1 MGIPRFYRWY
11 FCPLFRL
18 RNRYPQIRIDL
29 TDNDRQVPVIDNL
42 YLDFN
47 GMVYRCLRDFECFLK
62 NKFDPLSIEE
72 IYRRVLKYM
81 MKIMDKVNPRST
93 LYIAFDGV
101 APRAKINQSRDR
113 RFRAAKEKQKFE
125 ALLTKLGL
133 VDNENFQDNSIS
145 PGTKFL
151 TDFCTY
157 LKK

>member
-1 MGIPRFYRWY
+1 MRVCWSIRTISKWVIILS
-11 FCPLFRL
+11 LFIKDFNGYPKILPMVIYLWLRL

-29 TDNDRQVPVIDNL
+29 TDNDRQVPAIDNL

-72 IYRRVLKYM
+72 IYGRVVKYM
-81 MKIMDKVNPRST
+81 MKILEKVNPRST

-113 RFRAAKEKQKFE
+113 RFRAAK
-125 ALLTKLGL
+125 
-133 VDNENFQDNSIS
+133 
-145 PGTKFL
+145 
-151 TDFCTY
+151 
-157 LKK
+157 